1 MAAQPQCAGGLL
13 EEVTM
18 NVNWSEELRALDRV
32 GPSRDLWADALA
44 RVEAHHPRHRTGGS
58 ALASMRSWRRRTAV
72 AASAAVLVAL
82 GAGSA
87 LAYHYLGPS
96 PGFTAGL
103 TGLESLPTAPWPS
116 TIPTDG
122 LPQMAEATG
131 LTAREA
137 EQRMRLVQS
146 GLSRGDQTGLDLYA
160 FPGNAGSG
168 CIFLTP
174 SGGICLPT
182 DATNDPAL
190 DGVAWAAWGSDGPRT
205 PSGPLAAFGL
215 VADNVRQ
222 VEVDI
227 SGITRSIPI
236 IDNSF
241 YDDIDSITSTD
252 TIKLIVHFDDG
263 TSRTFSA
270 PNPYGD
276 NGPIQILPYTPTRIP
291 NPPTRLSPNSG
302 GHS

>member
-1 MAAQPQCAGGLL
+1 
-13 EEVTM
+13 M
-18 NVNWSEELRALDRV
+18 NVNWSEELQALDRV
-32 GPSRDLWADALA
+32 SPSRDLWADALA
-44 RVEAHHPRHRTGGS
+44 RVESHRPLRRTSGGVFGG
-58 ALASMRSWRRRTAV
+58 LRSWRRRTAV
-72 AASAAVLVAL
+72 AVSITVLAAL

-116 TIPTDG
+116 SIPKDA
-122 LPQMAEATG
+122 LPHLAAGTG
-131 LTAREA
+131 LTASEA
-137 EQRMRLVQS
+137 EQRIRLVQS
-146 GLSRGDQTGLDLYA
+146 GLSRGDETGLALYA

-182 DATNDPAL
+182 DATSDPAL

-215 VADNVRQ
+215 LADNVRQ

-227 SGITRSIPI
+227 SGATQSVPI

-241 YDDIDSITSTD
+241 YDDINSITGSD

-270 PNPYGD
+270 PNPYRVEE
-276 NGPIQILPYTPTRIP
+276 PIHLLPSTPTQVP
-291 NPPTRLSPNSG
+291 NPSTQHSPKRG